1 MESKA
6 YFNAYVKIDS
16 ENYYFSDIKCL
27 KDFESQYF
35 YTPIIK

>member
-6 YFNAYVKIDS
+6 YCNAYLKIDY
-16 ENYYFSDIKCL
+16 ENYYFSEIKCL

-35 YTPIIK
+35 NTPIIK